1 VGERAQQGQVIGFGL
16 LAMPQPGSKLQ
27 PAAGLLLSEATIVT
41 RLSWVSGV
49 R

>member
-1 VGERAQQGQVIGFGL
+1 MDEVVEIGRS
-16 LAMPQPGSKLQ
+16 AVPQPGSKLQ

-41 RLSWVSGV
+41 RLSWESGV